1 MVPLMFSSHL
11 HCPLKLRFL
20 ECPPDLTGN
29 EEYVDEAA
37 MFFSNPLHWLRTS
50 FPSQSTLPS
59 HIVLFDSLEKVKD
72 WKQWN
77 QHIQH
82 KCCRIYSLIL
92 ALRNV
97 IKYVSDFLDTNF
109 VSFSFRKLQNSWRK
123 TNLPNKLKFSTLT
136 FLKVD
141 WERTY

>member
-37 MFFSNPLHWLRTS
+37 MFFSNPLHWLRMS

-92 ALRNV
+92 AFRNV
-97 IKYVSDFLDTNF
+97 IKYVSDFLYTNF

>member
-1 MVPLMFSSHL
+1 MTEDMEKIIVKNFFFSKSHVDHLEDLEIVYQIQYSSLYRVKAKTWCDIMVPLMFSSHL

-37 MFFSNPLHWLRTS
+37 MFFSNPLQWLRKS

-72 WKQWN
+72 RTQWN
-77 QHIQH
+77 AVKHIQH
-82 KCCRIYSLIL
+82 KCCRTCLL
-92 ALRNV
+92 L
-97 IKYVSDFLDTNF
+97 
-109 VSFSFRKLQNSWRK
+109 
-123 TNLPNKLKFSTLT
+123 
-136 FLKVD
+136 
-141 WERTY
+141 EM